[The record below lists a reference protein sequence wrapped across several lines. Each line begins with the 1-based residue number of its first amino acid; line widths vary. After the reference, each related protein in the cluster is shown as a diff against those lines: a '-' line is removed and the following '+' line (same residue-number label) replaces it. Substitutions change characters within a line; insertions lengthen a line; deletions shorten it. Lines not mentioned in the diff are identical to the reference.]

1 MSAEDDIK
9 RIKEELAKIKHNK
22 STEHYIGHLKARLS
36 KLKEKSTSKKTGG
49 GSFAVKKMG
58 DATAALVGFPSVG
71 KSTLLNALT
80 SAESRTAGYEFT
92 TLKPIPGMLEYNKTK
107 IQLIDAPGIIE
118 GASEGRGGGR
128 QILSAVRNADLLIIL
143 LDPRKNRL
151 EIVRQELYD
160 SGVRLDQSP
169 PDVLVK
175 KTVKGGLVVE
185 STVKQEL
192 SMDTIRGVLKEF
204 GYVNAQVLL
213 RQRLSVDEL
222 VDALSDN
229 RVYVPSLVVYNKV
242 DKLSEKE
249 LKNLKKQHPKAL
261 FISAKNESGVGEL
274 VRAVWEKLDFKRI
287 YLKKPGRDPDY
298 DEPLIMRGLA
308 TVQDVIKELGK
319 DFESARV
326 WGSSVKH
333 QGITVSL
340 KHELNDEDV
349 VTLS

>member
-1 MSAEDDIK
+1 MTVKDDIK
-9 RIKEELAKIKHNK
+9 RIKEELARIKHNK

-36 KLKEKSTSKKTGG
+36 KLREQSTSRKTGG

-58 DATAALVGFPSVG
+58 DATAVLVGFPSVG

-80 SAESRTAGYEFT
+80 SAESRTASYEFT

-128 QILSAVRNADLLIIL
+128 QILSAVRNADLIIIL
-143 LDPRKNRL
+143 LDPNKNRL
-151 EIVRQELYD
+151 GVVSQELYD
-160 SGVRLDQSP
+160 AGVRLDQSP
-169 PDVLVK
+169 PDLLVK

-185 STVKQEL
+185 STVNQEL
-192 SMDTIRGVLKEF
+192 SMDAVKGVLREF

-213 RQRLSVDEL
+213 RERLSLDEL
-222 VDALSDN
+222 VDALSNN
-229 RVYVPSLVVYNKV
+229 RVYVPSLMVYNKV

-249 LKNLKKQHPKAL
+249 LKRLKKQRPEAL
-261 FISAKNESGVGEL
+261 FISAKNESGVDEL
-274 VRAVWEKLDFKRI
+274 VIAVWSKLDFKRV

-298 DEPLIMRGLA
+298 DEPLIMRGLV
-308 TVQDVIKELGK
+308 TVQDVINELGK